1 MSNVALGSAAV
12 AVGLGAALMGL
23 VVTGLGL
30 AGRMRFGLRYARQLT
45 FGMAA
50 AAVVA
55 VVVMERALITRDF
68 TVKFVADNGSS
79 TTPPVFNVATLWS
92 ALEGS
97 ILLWA
102 LVLCGYAVAVAV
114 KFSGRRPVVRWGAG
128 PGEDPS
134 VLRFRS
140 RTGDPMLAWAMLVMF
155 AVSAF
160 FFALMVGPA
169 DPFISVDVPVG
180 YDGPGPNPLLQNHIL
195 MAFHPPILYLGYVGF
210 TVPFAFAVAALAT
223 GRLGEGWLAATRRW
237 TVAAWGFLTLGIV
250 LGAWWSYETLGWGG
264 YWAWDPVEN
273 ASLLPWL
280 TGTAYL
286 HSVMVQE
293 RRGILRVWNL
303 SLVIATFSL
312 TILGTFLTRSGVLA
326 SVHSFTESGIGPVIL
341 GFFAVI
347 VAVSLALI
355 AWRGD
360 QLRTPG
366 RIAAPMSREG
376 AFLANNALF
385 AAFAFV
391 VLLGTVF
398 PLLVEAFDGR
408 TISVGN
414 PYFDRMTR
422 PVGFALLFLMA
433 VAPMLPWGS
442 ESRRPVTELPGG
454 RANAPEP
461 PVDDIT
467 GGGARPWPERPVIEA
482 SKSGGDNA
490 APRGAGNPLA
500 LTLPGRE
507 HEERDNAAP
516 RGAGNPLALTLSR
529 RLMVPMWV
537 AAAALVLSVVAGA
550 RGWAPLLAFGLG
562 GFAGGAA
569 LRQIFLAVRRHRWRG
584 LVGRTNGGMVVH
596 LGVVLVAV
604 AFAASQSYV
613 RQAEFDL
620 EAGQPATFAGHEI
633 VYVGSAVV
641 AHENRTERVAFVRV
655 DDAKTYGPAVATYP
669 FASQTIGLPS
679 VRSTLRDDVALS
691 VLQFPEDAGA
701 DRVILRVTVQPLVVW
716 LWLGGIVMAL
726 GTALSLLP
734 ARPRRSRPAGALTAV
749 ETAP

>member
-1 MSNVALGSAAV
+1 MSNVAAGSAAV
-12 AVGLGAALMGL
+12 AAGLGAAVLGV

-30 AGRMRFGLRYARQLT
+30 AGRQRLWGRYARQLT
-45 FGMAA
+45 FIMAA
-50 AAVVA
+50 AAVAA

-68 TVKFVADNGSS
+68 TVEFVADHGSS
-79 TTPPVFNVATLWS
+79 TTPAVFNVATLWS

-97 ILLWA
+97 ILLWT
-102 LVLCGYAVAVAV
+102 LVLCGYTVVVAM
-114 KFSGRRPVVRWGAG
+114 KFSGRGPVAPWGVAAGDDRSVIEVRGRPL
-128 PGEDPS
+128 D
-134 VLRFRS
+134 
-140 RTGDPMLAWAMLVMF
+140 DPMLGWAMLVMF

-169 DPFISVDVPVG
+169 DPFIAVEVPPG

-223 GRLGEGWLAATRRW
+223 GRLGEGWLASTRRW
-237 TVAAWGFLTLGIV
+237 TVAAWGFLTFGIV

-273 ASLLPWL
+273 ASFLPWL

-293 RRGILRVWNL
+293 RRGMLRVWNL

-326 SVHSFTESGIGPVIL
+326 SVHSFTESGIGPAIL

-366 RIAAPMSREG
+366 RIAAPVSREG

-433 VAPMLPWGS
+433 VAPMLPWGG
-442 ESRRPVTELPGG
+442 EGRRPPTEL
-454 RANAPEP
+454 
-461 PVDDIT
+461 
-467 GGGARPWPERPVIEA
+467 
-482 SKSGGDNA
+482 
-490 APRGAGNPLA
+490 
-500 LTLPGRE
+500 
-507 HEERDNAAP
+507 
-516 RGAGNPLALTLSR
+516 LSR
-529 RLMVPMWV
+529 RLVVPMWI

-550 RGWAPLLAFGLG
+550 RGWAALLAFGLG

-569 LRQIFLAVRRHRWRG
+569 LRQILLAVRRHRWRG
-584 LVGRTNGGMVVH
+584 LVGRTNGGMIVH

-633 VYVGSAVV
+633 VYVGSAVI

-655 DDAKTYGPAVATYP
+655 DDAKTYGPAIATYP
-669 FASQTIGLPS
+669 FASQTIGIPS

-691 VLQFPEDAGA
+691 VLTFPDDAGA
-701 DRVILRVTVQPLVVW
+701 DRVILRVTVQPLVAW
-716 LWLGGIVMAL
+716 LWLGGIVMAG
-726 GTALSLLP
+726 GTGLSLVP
-734 ARPRRSRPAGALTAV
+734 ARARRR
-749 ETAP
+749 ETDDVAAAAEMRA

>member
-1 MSNVALGSAAV
+1 MSNVAAGSAAV
-12 AVGLGAALMGL
+12 AAGLAAALLGIAVTALGL
-23 VVTGLGL
+23 V
-30 AGRMRFGLRYARQLT
+30 GRYPRWGHAARLLT
-45 FGMAA
+45 YLMAA
-50 AAVVA
+50 AAVAGVA
-55 VVVMERALITRDF
+55 VMERALITRDF
-68 TVKFVADNGSS
+68 GVKFVADNGSS
-79 TTPPVFNVATLWS
+79 TTPAIFNVATLWS

-102 LVLCGYAVAVAV
+102 LVLCGYTVAVAV
-114 KFSGRRPVVRWGAG
+114 
-128 PGEDPS
+128 
-134 VLRFRS
+134 RFR
-140 RTGDPMLAWAMLVMF
+140 RHGNDLMVAWALLVMF

-169 DPFISVDVPVG
+169 DPFIGVEVPAG

-223 GRLGEGWLAATRRW
+223 GRLGEGWLASTRRW
-237 TVAAWGFLTLGIV
+237 TVAAWGFLTFGIV

-273 ASLLPWL
+273 ASFLPWL

-293 RRGILRVWNL
+293 RRGMLRVWNL

-326 SVHSFTESGIGPVIL
+326 SVHSFTESGIGPAIL

-360 QLRTPG
+360 RLRTPG
-366 RIAAPMSREG
+366 RIAAPVSREG

-422 PVGFALLFLMA
+422 PIGFALLFLMA
-433 VAPMLPWGS
+433 VAPMLPWGGS
-442 ESRRPVTELPGG
+442 TRRVPAELLG
-454 RANAPEP
+454 
-461 PVDDIT
+461 
-467 GGGARPWPERPVIEA
+467 
-482 SKSGGDNA
+482 
-490 APRGAGNPLA
+490 
-500 LTLPGRE
+500 
-507 HEERDNAAP
+507 
-516 RGAGNPLALTLSR
+516 R
-529 RLMVPMWV
+529 RLLVPAWIGT
-537 AAAALVLSVVAGA
+537 AALVLAVLGGA
-550 RGWAPLLAFGLG
+550 RGWAALLAFGLG

-569 LRQIFLAVRRHRWRG
+569 LRQIVLAVRRHRWRG
-584 LVGRTNGGMVVH
+584 LVGRTNGGMIVH

-620 EAGQPATFAGHEI
+620 EANQQASFAGHEI
-633 VYVGSAVV
+633 VYLGSAVV
-641 AHENRTERVAFVRV
+641 VHENRTERVAFVRV
-655 DDAKTYGPAVATYP
+655 DDAKTYGPAIATYP
-669 FASQTIGLPS
+669 FASQTIGIPS
-679 VRSTLRDDVALS
+679 VRSTLRDDVALA
-691 VLQFPEDAGA
+691 VLSFPDEAGP

-716 LWLGGIVMAL
+716 LWLGGIVMAA
-726 GTALSLLP
+726 GTVLSLI
-734 ARPRRSRPAGALTAV
+734 PAGPGRRRPEQTVTTAAPA
-749 ETAP
+749 ETVA

>member
-1 MSNVALGSAAV
+1 MSNVAAGSAAV
-12 AVGLGAALMGL
+12 AAGLAAALLG
-23 VVTGLGL
+23 VAVSAFGL
-30 AGRMRFGLRYARQLT
+30 AGRGSRWGRAARQLT
-45 FGMAA
+45 FLMGA
-50 AAVVA
+50 AAVLG

-68 TVKFVADNGSS
+68 TVKFVAENGSS
-79 TTPPVFNVATLWS
+79 TTPPIFNVATLWS

-97 ILLWA
+97 ILLWV
-102 LVLCGYAVAVAV
+102 LVLCGYTVAVAV
-114 KFSGRRPVVRWGAG
+114 
-128 PGEDPS
+128 
-134 VLRFRS
+134 RFR
-140 RTGDPMLAWAMLVMF
+140 RRENDPMVAWALLVMF

-169 DPFISVDVPVG
+169 DPFIGVEVPAG

-223 GRLGEGWLAATRRW
+223 GRLGEGWLASTRRW
-237 TVAAWGFLTLGIV
+237 TVAAWGCLTFGIV

-293 RRGILRVWNL
+293 RRGMLRVWNL

-326 SVHSFTESGIGPVIL
+326 SVHSFTESGIGPAIL

-347 VAVSLALI
+347 VAVSLGLI

-360 QLRTPG
+360 RLRTPG
-366 RIAAPMSREG
+366 RIAAPVSREG

-422 PVGFALLFLMA
+422 PIGFALLFLMA
-433 VAPMLPWGS
+433 VAPMLPWGGS
-442 ESRRPVTELPGG
+442 SRRVPTE
-454 RANAPEP
+454 
-461 PVDDIT
+461 
-467 GGGARPWPERPVIEA
+467 
-482 SKSGGDNA
+482 
-490 APRGAGNPLA
+490 A
-500 LTLPGRE
+500 L
-507 HEERDNAAP
+507 N
-516 RGAGNPLALTLSR
+516 R
-529 RLMVPMWV
+529 RLLVPMWI
-537 AAAALVLSVVAGA
+537 AAASLVLAVVGGA

-569 LRQIFLAVRRHRWRG
+569 LRQIVLAVRRHRWRG
-584 LVGRTNGGMVVH
+584 LVGRTNGGMIVH

-620 EAGQPATFAGHEI
+620 EANQRASFAGHEV
-633 VYVGSAVV
+633 VYLGSAVV
-641 AHENRTERVAFVRV
+641 VHDNRTERVAFVRV
-655 DDAKTYGPAVATYP
+655 DDAKTYGPAIATYP
-669 FASQTIGLPS
+669 FASQTIGIPS
-679 VRSTLRDDVALS
+679 VRSTLRDDVALA
-691 VLQFPEDAGA
+691 VLTFPDEPGP
-701 DRVILRVTVQPLVVW
+701 DRVILRVTVQPLVAW
-716 LWLGGIVMAL
+716 LWLGGIAMAA
-726 GTALSLLP
+726 GTALSLVP
-734 ARPRRSRPAGALTAV
+734 ASSRRRQPEEDAAAAAV
-749 ETAP
+749 EPVP

>member
-12 AVGLGAALMGL
+12 AAGLGAALVGF
-23 VVTGLGL
+23 VVCGLGVT
-30 AGRMRFGLRYARQLT
+30 GRMRFALRHARGAT
-45 FGMAA
+45 FAMAA

-55 VVVMERALITRDF
+55 VVAMERALITRDF

-79 TTPPVFNVATLWS
+79 TTPPVFNVATMWS

-97 ILLWA
+97 ILLWV

-114 KFSGRRPVVRWGAG
+114 KFRKR
-128 PGEDPS
+128 
-134 VLRFRS
+134 L
-140 RTGDPMLAWAMLVMF
+140 GDPLLGWAMLVMF

-169 DPFISVDVPVG
+169 DPFIAVEVPAG

-223 GRLGEGWLAATRRW
+223 GRLGEDWLAATRRW
-237 TVAAWGFLTLGIV
+237 TVAAWGFLTFGIV

-286 HSVMVQE
+286 HSVMVQQ

-326 SVHSFTESGIGPVIL
+326 SVHSFTESGIGPAIL

-360 QLRTPG
+360 RLRSPG
-366 RIAAPMSREG
+366 RIAAPVSREG

-422 PVGFALLFLMA
+422 PIGLALLLLMA
-433 VAPMLPWGS
+433 VAPMLPWAG
-442 ESRRPVTELPGG
+442 ESRRPPTEL
-454 RANAPEP
+454 
-461 PVDDIT
+461 
-467 GGGARPWPERPVIEA
+467 
-482 SKSGGDNA
+482 
-490 APRGAGNPLA
+490 
-500 LTLPGRE
+500 
-507 HEERDNAAP
+507 
-516 RGAGNPLALTLSR
+516 LSR
-529 RLMVPMWV
+529 RLMAPMWV

-569 LRQIFLAVRRHRWRG
+569 LRQVLLAVRRHRWRG
-584 LVGRTNGGMVVH
+584 LVGRTNGGMIVH
-596 LGVVLVAV
+596 IGVVLVAV

-620 EAGQPATFAGHEI
+620 AAGQAAAFAGHEI

-641 AHENRTERVAFVRV
+641 DHGNRTERVAFVRV
-655 DDAKTYGPAVATYP
+655 DDAKTYGPAIATYP
-669 FASQTIGLPS
+669 FASQTIGIPS

-691 VLQFPEDAGA
+691 VLQFPEEAGA
-701 DRVILRVTVQPLVVW
+701 DRVILRVTVQPMVVW
-716 LWLGGIVMAL
+716 LWLGGIVMAA
-726 GTALSLLP
+726 GTALSLIPAGSRHRRPVEDLAVTEP
-734 ARPRRSRPAGALTAV
+734 AR
-749 ETAP
+749 